1 MDMLMNPKSQHVKK
15 VMFEILKERYGKNEN
30 IIERLSAALV
40 TDNDM
45 KDFFNLVTNIYEAAY
60 FKCVEDHKEQL
71 KKAGLA
77 VNVVPEST
85 VK

>member
-60 FKCVEDHKEQL
+60 FKCVEEDRK
-71 KKAGLA
+71 
-77 VNVVPEST
+77 ST
-85 VK
+85 RLNSSH